1 MLPPLALGK
10 PEEAFPEWWE
20 DQLIALLLKHDVAM
34 EISNRW
40 KTPYGR
46 LMEKGVKAGL
56 RFSVGSDGH
65 EPAKTCVLDYP
76 KQIIVQFK
84 LPENRIFDLETKNV

>member
-1 MLPPLALGK
+1 M
-10 PEEAFPEWWE
+10 
-20 DQLIALLLKHDVAM
+20 IALLLKHGVAM

-56 RFSVGSDGH
+56 KFSLGSDGH
-65 EPAKTCVLDYP
+65 DPAKTCVLDYP
-76 KQIIVQFK
+76 KRMMERHR
-84 LPENRIFDLETKNV
+84 LPADRLFDLSRPLEAA